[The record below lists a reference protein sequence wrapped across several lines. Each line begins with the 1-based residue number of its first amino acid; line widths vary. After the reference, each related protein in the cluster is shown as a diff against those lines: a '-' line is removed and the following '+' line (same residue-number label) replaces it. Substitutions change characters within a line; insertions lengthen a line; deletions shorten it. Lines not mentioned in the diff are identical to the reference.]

1 MRCSRK
7 HAAHDAVLHHP
18 CREPLPQQLEHP
30 PVRDASADERH
41 QLVVVD
47 ASEVVADVG
56 VEHVIAPA
64 SAALSQRLERHR
76 RTLLRPEAVR
86 ARKEIRLEDRLQH
99 ELRRHLHHSVSH
111 RRDAQRPLLA
121 VGLRNVPTQHR
132 CRSIRACAQRR
143 LDRFERRLIAAA
155 KKKHADI
162 MAEIA
167 TARGSL
173 YPFGKHQERALN
185 FVPLLA
191 RYGPS
196 LRDDMLAEAE
206 RHAAR
211 IVGASA
217 VAEAR
222 PEEVSVRGQS

>member
-1 MRCSRK
+1 MLGVARPAIVPRWSCMII
-7 HAAHDAVLHHP
+7 
-18 CREPLPQQLEHP
+18 EPHVEKILEKLYLLPEDLRDPHEAETRLARARVPKTILEELELT
-30 PVRDASADERH
+30 RRMLDER
-41 QLVVVD
+41 LDALTGAVD
-47 ASEVVADVG
+47 EAQAG
-56 VEHVIAPA
+56 TG
-64 SAALSQRLERHR
+64 AA
-76 RTLLRPEAVR
+76 
-86 ARKEIRLEDRLQH
+86 I
-99 ELRRHLHHSVSH
+99 
-111 RRDAQRPLLA
+111 A
-121 VGLRNVPTQHR
+121 VGLRANLT
-132 CRSIRACAQRR
+132 RR